1 MTLLVLNG
9 VHAAG
14 KTTIGEYLQSEGFR
28 YEQEVAK
35 RLIESDG
42 YGWGS
47 EGDESFQRAVFEREI
62 KRDERLLATNDN
74 YVVETWHVG
83 NIAHAEEVAS
93 QRLVERERNYLRRAL
108 EETLQDVYGLF
119 VRIDCEDVP
128 VRSDDLEPP
137 ASSVVSF
144 YRRIEEC
151 ILSLYDEYGIEYT
164 VVDNSRGELER
175 TKSRA
180 LTVADHVLNGAT
192 KV

>member
-1 MTLLVLNG
+1 MTLLILNG

-14 KTTIGEYLQSEGFR
+14 KTTIGGYLQSEGFR
-28 YEQEVAK
+28 YEQEVAR
-35 RLIESDG
+35 RLIESDS
-42 YGWGS
+42 YDWGN
-47 EGDESFQRAVFEREI
+47 EGDESFQHAIFEREI

-93 QRLVERERNYLRRAL
+93 RWLVDRERNYLRRAL
-108 EETLQDVYGLF
+108 EEALQDVYCLF
-119 VRIDCEDVP
+119 IRIDCEDVP

-151 ILSLYDEYGIEYT
+151 ILSLYDEYGFEYK
-164 VVDNSRGELER
+164 VVNNPRGELGR

-180 LTVADHVLNGAT
+180 LAVAEQVLN
-192 KV
+192 